1 MKKLII
7 AAAILLTTG
16 ISSSFANTIVDK
28 PNLGTADRNADK
40 PNLGTADRNADK
52 PNLGTADRF

>member
-7 AAAILLTTG
+7 VAAILLTTG
-16 ISSSFANTIVDK
+16 ITSSFANNTVDK